1 MYTVF
6 VEKHKHNVCIEKE
19 QPYKRPANITQ

>member
-6 VEKHKHNVCIEKE
+6 VEKYFVVGCIL
-19 QPYKRPANITQ
+19 YC